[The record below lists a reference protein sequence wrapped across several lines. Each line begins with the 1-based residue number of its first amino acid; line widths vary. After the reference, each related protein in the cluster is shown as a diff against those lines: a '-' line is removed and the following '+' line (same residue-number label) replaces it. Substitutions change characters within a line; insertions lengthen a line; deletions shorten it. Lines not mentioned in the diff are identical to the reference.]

1 MERWK
6 EGGRTIWCCD
16 MLPRT
21 EVVRDSLT
29 RGSAARQRAKN
40 GDITK
45 ERFFLKL
52 PGVQGPFLLHLLKL

>member
-1 MERWK
+1 
-6 EGGRTIWCCD
+6 